1 MEKKITLYIVAL
13 ASVVAAVEAENVTEK
28 DGIHVLKDC
37 VSIDGVPFTSKRQAK
52 DAVELTAK
60 FGLETVVCSQKRV
73 VKLA

>member
-13 ASVVAAVEAENVTEK
+13 ASVVSAIDAESVKVT
-28 DGIHVLKDC
+28 DGINVVKTG
-37 VSIDGVPFTSKRQAK
+37 VEISGVPFTSKRQAL

-60 FGLETVVCSQKRV
+60 FGIETVVCSQKRV

>member
-13 ASVVAAVEAENVTEK
+13 ASVVAAIDADNVTEK
-28 DGIHVLKDC
+28 DGIHVLKSG
-37 VSIDGVPFTSKRQAK
+37 VAVEGVPFTSKRQAL
-52 DAVELTAK
+52 DAAELTAK

>member
-13 ASVVAAVEAENVTEK
+13 ASVVAAIDAANVTEK
-28 DGIHVLKDC
+28 DGIHVLK
-37 VSIDGVPFTSKRQAK
+37 SGVAVEGVLFTNKRQAQ

>member
-13 ASVVAAVEAENVTEK
+13 ASFVSTIDAESVKET
-28 DGIHVLKDC
+28 DGIHAVKTG
-37 VSIDGVPFTSKRQAK
+37 VEVDGVLFNSKRQAL
-52 DAVELTAK
+52 DAAALTAA

>member
-13 ASVVAAVEAENVTEK
+13 ASVVSAIDAESVKET
-28 DGIHVLKDC
+28 DGIHSVKTG
-37 VSIDGVPFTSKRQAK
+37 VEIDGVPFTSKRQAL
-52 DAVELTAK
+52 DAAELTAK

>member
-13 ASVVAAVEAENVTEK
+13 ASVVASIDADNVTEK
-28 DGIHVLKDC
+28 DGIHVLKSG
-37 VSIDGVPFTSKRQAK
+37 VTVEGVPFTSKRQAQ
-52 DAVELTAK
+52 DAAELIAK

>member
-13 ASVVAAVEAENVTEK
+13 ASVVSEIDATNVKETEDIYVVKTGVEVK
-28 DGIHVLKDC
+28 
-37 VSIDGVPFTSKRQAK
+37 GVPFSSKRQAL
-52 DAVELTAK
+52 DAVAITAK

>member
-1 MEKKITLYIVAL
+1 MEKKITLYIVSL

-28 DGIHVLKDC
+28 DGIHVLKSG
-37 VSIDGVPFTSKRQAK
+37 VSIEGVPFTSKRQAQ

>member
-13 ASVVAAVEAENVTEK
+13 ASVVSAIDAESVKVT
-28 DGIHVLKDC
+28 DGIHVVKTG
-37 VSIDGVPFTSKRQAK
+37 VEIDGVPFTSKRQAL
-52 DAVELTAK
+52 DAAELTDK

>member
-13 ASVVAAVEAENVTEK
+13 ASVVAAVEVENVTKK
-28 DGIHVLKDC
+28 DGIHVLKAG
-37 VSIDGVPFTSKRQAK
+37 VSIDGVPFTSKRQAQ

>member
-13 ASVVAAVEAENVTEK
+13 KATVAAIEADDVKET
-28 DGIHVLKDC
+28 DGIYVVKTG
-37 VSIDGVPFTSKRQAK
+37 VVVEGVPFTSKRQAL
-52 DAVELTAK
+52 DAVELTSK

>member
-13 ASVVAAVEAENVTEK
+13 ASAVAAIDDANVTEK
-28 DGIHVLKDC
+28 DGIHVLKSG
-37 VSIDGVPFTSKRQAK
+37 VAVEGVPFTSKRQAQ

-73 VKLA
+73 VKLE

>member
-13 ASVVAAVEAENVTEK
+13 ASVVAAVDADNVTEK
-28 DGIHVLKDC
+28 DGIHVLKSG
-37 VSIDGVPFTSKRQAK
+37 VAVEGVPFTSKRQAQ

>member
-13 ASVVAAVEAENVTEK
+13 TSVVSAIDSESVKVV
-28 DGIHVLKDC
+28 DGINVVKTG
-37 VSIDGVPFTSKRQAK
+37 VEVDGVPFTSKRQAL
-52 DAVELTAK
+52 DAVALTAK

>member
-13 ASVVAAVEAENVTEK
+13 ASVVAEVDAANVAEKE
-28 DGIHVLKDC
+28 GIHVLKSG
-37 VSIDGVPFTSKRQAK
+37 VAVEGVPFTSKRQAQ

>member
-13 ASVVAAVEAENVTEK
+13 ASVVAAVDAANVTEK
-28 DGIHVLKDC
+28 DGIHVLKAG
-37 VSIDGVPFTSKRQAK
+37 VSIEGVPFTSKRQAL

-60 FGLETVVCSQKRV
+60 FGLETVVCSQKRT

>member
-13 ASVVAAVEAENVTEK
+13 SSVVSAIDAESVKVT
-28 DGIHVLKDC
+28 DGIHVVKTG
-37 VSIDGVPFTSKRQAK
+37 VVVEGVPFTSKRQAL

>member
-13 ASVVAAVEAENVTEK
+13 ASVVAEIEAANVTEK
-28 DGIHVLKDC
+28 DGIHILKSG
-37 VSIDGVPFTSKRQAK
+37 VAVEGVPFTSKRQAL